1 MIKTAQALTAW
12 FSRFGVP
19 VYLENDVPDGAEPP
33 YITIPLKDPDW
44 RKQVSYQIMLWDRA
58 TSNIGLINRADAIAN
73 AVGEGVR
80 LPFDGGLLVMRI
92 DTDTP
97 AQLSADDDFRYVR
110 LPFVLNAYHMPG
122 A

>member
-1 MIKTAQALTAW
+1 MIKTAQTLTAW

-19 VYLENDVPDGAEPP
+19 VFLENDVPDGAEPP

-44 RKQVSYQIMLWDRA
+44 RKQVSYQIMIWDRT

-80 LPFDGGLLVMRI
+80 LPFDGGMLVLRI

-97 AQLSADDDFRYVR
+97 AQVSADDDFRYLR
-110 LPFVLNAYHMPG
+110 LAFTLNAYHLPG
-122 A
+122 V